1 MDASRRR
8 RAVRVEIVDDGRFGY
23 YEPDVEI
30 IDGSL
35 DYFGDAFVDMDDA
48 LDAINT
54 LFDRDR
60 EAFEWALAREAMSPL
75 AGPCRR
81 LMERLRRV
89 VDERPKLCAALAIT
103 GVAGLGYWL
112 WHASAAPAEDAV
124 PENARC
130 PICMDR
136 AVSAYKGEAFE
147 PTFVAELCC
156 VCGAVYCAEC
166 ADGVMKHALGEGRVP
181 TCALCRARLLSTG
194 AARHLRLRHLVE
206 KRPQGPHVAQALYE
220 LGSMR
225 ARGDGCVADA
235 SKAVGYISDAAKR
248 GHARAALA
256 LAACLAEG
264 KGCVPD
270 LAASRSWLQ
279 RAARGGSSDAK
290 EAVAFASSKGGGALC
305 AVACYEAWTKR
316 DEIVSEAVGPSSGLE
331 DVAHGALSLAAR
343 IRDGLGLVANDARN
357 GSRLAADIVDDLS
370 AAGGDLR
377 AARDAFRDYLDEA
390 EATHG
395 DAAWD
400 GTSDERRAA
409 ILQVFRQVDGIIAQ
423 IQPQAPDTADAP
435 PPRPARSV
443 SVSARNNEQRR
454 LNDRAAAGLVAAQDG
469 GLHDATW
476 TVRWASGATEPITTR
491 DGRFSVCGEHYVIRF
506 IGETGTYFFQ
516 WPDGSIQT
524 LEAFD
529 GHTITWS
536 STHPEYPR
544 VYWDRRPPSLD
555 EVPTQLAD
563 DWVPPRTV
571 RMGASGLEEVP
582 LEEESLPMRG
592 VHAVAQMLRNR
603 QTSDFPG
610 PGLAMRAQSTLRAAE
625 NLIRA
630 PTELRFGAP
639 PPPRPRADD
648 ADAVAREAMARR
660 FDWVRRGMPVDPGPL
675 MGPSETEREERWAE
689 ANRPTDAQAEANRLS
704 DELERQADEDN
715 RRAMEA
721 VSLAQFVARQREQ
734 DDTAEYYHRLRAEAG
749 DAAAENVARMI
760 AAHAARN
767 HLNSNAFRPAG
778 PPAGDATSSD
788 SESLSSEA
796 SDAREFNL
804 GLLTSYAGDMVTTS
818 TGRLATVLE
827 RRPNGVLYVELDG
840 NANREGAAF
849 ERKTIRASEATAH
862 DEVST
867 VASEEEQLEP

>member
-1 MDASRRR
+1 
-8 RAVRVEIVDDGRFGY
+8 
-23 YEPDVEI
+23 
-30 IDGSL
+30 
-35 DYFGDAFVDMDDA
+35 
-48 LDAINT
+48 
-54 LFDRDR
+54 
-60 EAFEWALAREAMSPL
+60 
-75 AGPCRR
+75 
-81 LMERLRRV
+81 
-89 VDERPKLCAALAIT
+89 
-103 GVAGLGYWL
+103 
-112 WHASAAPAEDAV
+112 
-124 PENARC
+124 
-130 PICMDR
+130 
-136 AVSAYKGEAFE
+136 
-147 PTFVAELCC
+147 
-156 VCGAVYCAEC
+156 
-166 ADGVMKHALGEGRVP
+166 MKHALGEGRVP

-225 ARGDGCVADA
+225 ARGDGCVTDA
-235 SKAVGYISDAAKR
+235 GKAVGYISDAAKR
-248 GHARAALA
+248 GHARAAFA

-279 RAARGGSSDAK
+279 RAARGGSADAK
-290 EAVAFASSKGGGALC
+290 EAVAFASSKGGGSLC

-357 GSRLAADIVDDLS
+357 GSRLAAEIVDDLS
-370 AAGGDLR
+370 SAGGDLR

-400 GTSDERRAA
+400 GTSDERREA

-435 PPRPARSV
+435 PPRPARSA

-491 DGRFSVCGEHYVIRF
+491 DGRFSVCGENYVIRF

-563 DWVPPRTV
+563 DWAPPRTV

-603 QTSDFPG
+603 QTSDFPA
-610 PGLAMRAQSTLRAAE
+610 PGLAMRAQSTLLAVEAA
-625 NLIRA
+625 IRA
-630 PTELRFGAP
+630 PTELRFGAS

-648 ADAVAREAMARR
+648 AEVVAREAMARR
-660 FDWVRRGMPVDPGPL
+660 FDRVR
-675 MGPSETEREERWAE
+675 EREERWAE
-689 ANRPTDAQAEANRLS
+689 ANRFSAVQTEANRLS
-704 DELERQADEDN
+704 DELELQADEDN

-721 VSLAQFVARQREQ
+721 ASLARFVARQREQ
-734 DDTAEYYHRLRAEAG
+734 DDTAEIYHRLRAAAG

-767 HLNSNAFRPAG
+767 HLTPNAFRPAG
-778 PPAGDATSSD
+778 PSAGDAASSD
-788 SESLSSEA
+788 GSVWGDAVSSNSESFAGSESSDASNSSSEPLFG
-796 SDAREFNL
+796 SVTPPRIQDA
-804 GLLTSYAGDMVTTS
+804 A
-818 TGRLATVLE
+818 A
-827 RRPNGVLYVELDG
+827 EL
-840 NANREGAAF
+840 
-849 ERKTIRASEATAH
+849 
-862 DEVST
+862 
-867 VASEEEQLEP
+867 